1 MNGTT
6 FPPHEFGDDGF
17 SDKGNFGGGGGQGGG
32 QSGGYQN
39 YQNQQRQSEGQ
50 KNEQAPSDNQ
60 QWRGGQGNQGGQG
73 NYQRPQGGG
82 GGGGG
87 GYQGGEKRSWGSGGN
102 QSGFQRKPYN
112 GGGGGGGG
120 GFQKRPEDTDMT
132 LYKPYACTGNEDA
145 PPEIKAK
152 FIEIAKM
159 LENSGYTLR
168 TGGMDGVEEM
178 VENSVTKKEVHL
190 PFRDFNGK
198 QSRFTFNSDRAYAIA
213 KKYHPTFDG
222 LSKGVKCFLAKNARL
237 ILGNNM
243 TSPALFLLTW
253 TEDGATSSRD
263 RTARTGFAGHAIAI
277 AAGIGIPVI
286 NLARSDAEQKLNML
300 ITNEM

>member
-6 FPPHEFGDDGF
+6 FPPHEFGDSEF
-17 SDKGNFGGGGGQGGG
+17 SNSGGNNEQRSYQGGQSGYQGGQNSQGGQGGG
-32 QSGGYQN
+32 SWKER
-39 YQNQQRQSEGQ
+39 NQ
-50 KNEQAPSDNQ
+50 A
-60 QWRGGQGNQGGQG
+60 GGQQNNQGGQG
-73 NYQRPQGGG
+73 GGNRSWGSGGGQSGYQKKPWNGGQGGG
-82 GGGGG
+82 GGGG
-87 GYQGGEKRSWGSGGN
+87 S
-102 QSGFQRKPYN
+102 
-112 GGGGGGGG
+112 
-120 GFQKRPEDTDMT
+120 FQKRPEDTDMT
-132 LYKPYACTGNEDA
+132 LYKPYACTANEDA
-145 PPEIKAK
+145 PPEIKNK
-152 FIEIAKM
+152 FIEIVKM
-159 LENSGYTLR
+159 LENNGYTLR
-168 TGGMDGVEEM
+168 TGGMEGVEEI

-190 PFRDFNGK
+190 PWREFAGK

-237 ILGNNM
+237 VLGNSM

-263 RTARTGFAGHAIAI
+263 RTARTGFAGHPIAI
-277 AAGIGIPVI
+277 AAGIGIPEI

>member
-6 FPPHEFGDDGF
+6 FPPHEFGDNEF
-17 SDKGNFGGGGGQGGG
+17 SNSGGNNEQRPYQGGYGGGQ
-32 QSGGYQN
+32 N
-39 YQNQQRQSEGQ
+39 N
-50 KNEQAPSDNQ
+50 
-60 QWRGGQGNQGGQG
+60 QGNQGGG
-73 NYQRPQGGG
+73 SWKDRNQGGG
-82 GGGGG
+82 QQNNQGGGN
-87 GYQGGEKRSWGSGGN
+87 RSWGSGGG
-102 QSGFQRKPYN
+102 QSGYQKKPWN
-112 GGGGGGGG
+112 GGQGGGGGGG

-132 LYKPYACTGNEDA
+132 LYKPYACTANEDA
-145 PPEIKAK
+145 PPEIKNK
-152 FIEIAKM
+152 FIEIVKM
-159 LENSGYTLR
+159 LENNGYTLR
-168 TGGMDGVEEM
+168 TGGMEGVEEI

-190 PFRDFNGK
+190 PWREFAGK

-237 ILGNNM
+237 VLGNNM

-263 RTARTGFAGHAIAI
+263 RTARTGFAGHPIAI

-286 NLARSDAEQKLNML
+286 NLARGDAEQKLNML

>member
-6 FPPHEFGDDGF
+6 FPPHEFGDSEF
-17 SDKGNFGGGGGQGGG
+17 SNSGGNNEQRSYQGGQNGYQGGQNSQGGQGGG
-32 QSGGYQN
+32 SWKER
-39 YQNQQRQSEGQ
+39 NQ
-50 KNEQAPSDNQ
+50 A
-60 QWRGGQGNQGGQG
+60 GGQQNNQGGQG
-73 NYQRPQGGG
+73 GGNRSWGSGGGGQSGYQKKPWNGGQGGG
-82 GGGGG
+82 GGGV
-87 GYQGGEKRSWGSGGN
+87 
-102 QSGFQRKPYN
+102 
-112 GGGGGGGG
+112 

-132 LYKPYACTGNEDA
+132 LYKPYACTANEDA
-145 PPEIKAK
+145 PPEIKNK
-152 FIEIAKM
+152 FIEIVKM
-159 LENSGYTLR
+159 LENNGYTLR
-168 TGGMDGVEEM
+168 TGGMEGVEEI

-190 PFRDFNGK
+190 PWREFAGK

-237 ILGNNM
+237 VLGNNM

-263 RTARTGFAGHAIAI
+263 RTARTGFAGHPIAI

>member
-6 FPPHEFGDDGF
+6 FPPHEFGDSEF
-17 SDKGNFGGGGGQGGG
+17 SNSGGNNEQHSYQGGQSGYQGGQNSQGGQGGG
-32 QSGGYQN
+32 SWKER
-39 YQNQQRQSEGQ
+39 NQ
-50 KNEQAPSDNQ
+50 A
-60 QWRGGQGNQGGQG
+60 GGQQNNQGGQG
-73 NYQRPQGGG
+73 GGN
-82 GGGGG
+82 
-87 GYQGGEKRSWGSGGN
+87 RSWGSGGG
-102 QSGFQRKPYN
+102 QSGYQKKPWN
-112 GGGGGGGG
+112 GGQGGGGG

-132 LYKPYACTGNEDA
+132 LYKPYACTANEDA
-145 PPEIKAK
+145 PPEIKNK
-152 FIEIAKM
+152 FIEIVKM
-159 LENSGYTLR
+159 LENNGYTLR
-168 TGGMDGVEEM
+168 TGGMEGVEEI

-190 PFRDFNGK
+190 PWREFAGK

-237 ILGNNM
+237 VLGNNM

-263 RTARTGFAGHAIAI
+263 RTARTGFAGHPIAI

-286 NLARSDAEQKLNML
+286 NLARNDAEQKLNML

>member
-6 FPPHEFGDDGF
+6 FPPHEFGDDEF
-17 SDKGNFGGGGGQGGG
+17 SNAGGNNEQRSYQGSQGGYQGGQDNQGGQGGNSWKDRNQVGSYQNNQGGQGGG
-32 QSGGYQN
+32 S
-39 YQNQQRQSEGQ
+39 
-50 KNEQAPSDNQ
+50 
-60 QWRGGQGNQGGQG
+60 
-73 NYQRPQGGG
+73 
-82 GGGGG
+82 
-87 GYQGGEKRSWGSGGN
+87 RSWGSGGG
-102 QSGFQRKPYN
+102 QSGYQKKPWN
-112 GGGGGGGG
+112 GGQGGG

-132 LYKPYACTGNEDA
+132 LYKPYACTANEDA
-145 PPEIKAK
+145 PPEIKNK
-152 FIEIAKM
+152 FIEIVKM
-159 LENSGYTLR
+159 LENNGYTLR
-168 TGGMDGVEEM
+168 TGGMEGIEEI

-190 PFRDFNGK
+190 PWREFGGK

-263 RTARTGFAGHAIAI
+263 RTARTGFAGHPIAI

>member
-6 FPPHEFGDDGF
+6 FPPHEFGDDEF
-17 SDKGNFGGGGGQGGG
+17 SNSGSGEEQRQYGGQNRDSGDRQGDYQNNQGGGQSWKNRDNGGYQNNRNNQNYQNNQGGQGGG
-32 QSGGYQN
+32 N
-39 YQNQQRQSEGQ
+39 
-50 KNEQAPSDNQ
+50 
-60 QWRGGQGNQGGQG
+60 
-73 NYQRPQGGG
+73 RP
-82 GGGGG
+82 
-87 GYQGGEKRSWGSGGN
+87 WGSGGG
-102 QSGFQRKPYN
+102 QSGFQKKPWN
-112 GGGGGGGG
+112 GGGGG

-132 LYKPYACTGNEDA
+132 LYKPYACTANDDA
-145 PPEIKAK
+145 PQEIKDK
-152 FIEIAKM
+152 FVEIVKM
-159 LENSGYTLR
+159 LENNGYTLR
-168 TGGMDGVEEM
+168 TGGMEGVEEI

-190 PFRDFNGK
+190 PWRDFGGK
-198 QSRFTFNSDRAYAIA
+198 QSRFTFNTDRAYAIA

-263 RTARTGFAGHAIAI
+263 RTARTGFAGHPIAI

>member
-6 FPPHEFGDDGF
+6 FPPHEFGDDEF
-17 SDKGNFGGGGGQGGG
+17 SNSGGNNEQRSYQGSQGGYQGGQGGSSWKDRNQGGQGGG
-32 QSGGYQN
+32 N
-39 YQNQQRQSEGQ
+39 
-50 KNEQAPSDNQ
+50 
-60 QWRGGQGNQGGQG
+60 
-73 NYQRPQGGG
+73 
-82 GGGGG
+82 
-87 GYQGGEKRSWGSGGN
+87 RSWGSGGG
-102 QSGFQRKPYN
+102 QSGYQKKPWN
-112 GGGGGGGG
+112 GGQDGGGG

-132 LYKPYACTGNEDA
+132 LYKPYACTANEDA
-145 PPEIKAK
+145 PPEIKNK
-152 FIEIAKM
+152 FIEIVKM
-159 LENSGYTLR
+159 LENNGYTLR
-168 TGGMDGVEEM
+168 TGGMEGIEEI

-190 PFRDFNGK
+190 PWREFGGK

-263 RTARTGFAGHAIAI
+263 RTARTGFAGHPIAI

>member
-6 FPPHEFGDDGF
+6 FPPHEFGDSEF
-17 SDKGNFGGGGGQGGG
+17 SNSGGNNEQRSYQGGQGGYQGGQNSQGGQGGG
-32 QSGGYQN
+32 SWKER
-39 YQNQQRQSEGQ
+39 NQ
-50 KNEQAPSDNQ
+50 A
-60 QWRGGQGNQGGQG
+60 GGQQNNQGGQG
-73 NYQRPQGGG
+73 GGN
-82 GGGGG
+82 
-87 GYQGGEKRSWGSGGN
+87 RSWGSGGG
-102 QSGFQRKPYN
+102 QSGYQKKPWN
-112 GGGGGGGG
+112 GGQGGGGG

-132 LYKPYACTGNEDA
+132 LYKPYACTANEDA
-145 PPEIKAK
+145 PPEIKNK
-152 FIEIAKM
+152 FIEIVKM
-159 LENSGYTLR
+159 LENNGYTLR
-168 TGGMDGVEEM
+168 TGGMEGVEEI

-190 PFRDFNGK
+190 PWREFAGK

-237 ILGNNM
+237 VLGNNM

-263 RTARTGFAGHAIAI
+263 RTARTGFAGHPIAI

>member
-6 FPPHEFGDDGF
+6 FPPHEFGDSEF
-17 SDKGNFGGGGGQGGG
+17 SNSGGNNEQRSYQGGQNGYQGGQNSQGGQGGGSWKERNQAGGQQNNQGGQGGG
-32 QSGGYQN
+32 QQN
-39 YQNQQRQSEGQ
+39 
-50 KNEQAPSDNQ
+50 
-60 QWRGGQGNQGGQG
+60 NQGGQG
-73 NYQRPQGGG
+73 GGN
-82 GGGGG
+82 
-87 GYQGGEKRSWGSGGN
+87 RSWGSGGG
-102 QSGFQRKPYN
+102 QSGYQKKPWN
-112 GGGGGGGG
+112 GGQGGGGGGG

-132 LYKPYACTGNEDA
+132 LYKPYACTANEDA
-145 PPEIKAK
+145 PPEIKNK
-152 FIEIAKM
+152 FIEIVKM
-159 LENSGYTLR
+159 LENNGYTLR
-168 TGGMDGVEEM
+168 TGGMEGVEEI

-190 PFRDFNGK
+190 PWREFAGK

-237 ILGNNM
+237 VLGNNM

-263 RTARTGFAGHAIAI
+263 RTARTGFAGHPIAI

-286 NLARSDAEQKLNML
+286 NLARNDAEQKLNML

>member
-6 FPPHEFGDDGF
+6 FPPHEFGDDEF
-17 SDKGNFGGGGGQGGG
+17 SNVGGN
-32 QSGGYQN
+32 
-39 YQNQQRQSEGQ
+39 
-50 KNEQAPSDNQ
+50 NEQRSY
-60 QWRGGQGNQGGQG
+60 QGNQGG
-73 NYQRPQGGG
+73 
-82 GGGGG
+82 
-87 GYQGGEKRSWGSGGN
+87 YQGGQNNQSGQGGNSWKDRNQVGSYQNNQGVQGSGNRSWGSGGG
-102 QSGFQRKPYN
+102 QSGYQKKSWN
-112 GGGGGGGG
+112 GGQGGGGG

-132 LYKPYACTGNEDA
+132 LYKPYACTANEDA
-145 PPEIKAK
+145 PPEIKNK
-152 FIEIAKM
+152 FIEIVKM
-159 LENSGYTLR
+159 LENNGYTLR
-168 TGGMDGVEEM
+168 TGGMEGVEEI

-190 PFRDFNGK
+190 PWRDFAGK
-198 QSRFTFNSDRAYAIA
+198 QSRFTFNTDRAYAIA

-263 RTARTGFAGHAIAI
+263 RTARTGFAGHPIAI

>member
-6 FPPHEFGDDGF
+6 FPPHEFGDDEF
-17 SDKGNFGGGGGQGGG
+17 SNSGSNEGQRQYSGQNRDSGDRQGGYQNNQGGDQSWKNRDSGGGYQNNRNNQNYQNNQGGQGGG
-32 QSGGYQN
+32 N
-39 YQNQQRQSEGQ
+39 
-50 KNEQAPSDNQ
+50 
-60 QWRGGQGNQGGQG
+60 
-73 NYQRPQGGG
+73 
-82 GGGGG
+82 
-87 GYQGGEKRSWGSGGN
+87 RSWGSGGG
-102 QSGFQRKPYN
+102 QSGFQKKPWN
-112 GGGGGGGG
+112 GGGGGG

-132 LYKPYACTGNEDA
+132 LYKPYACTANDDA
-145 PPEIKAK
+145 PQEIKDK
-152 FIEIAKM
+152 FIEIVKM
-159 LENSGYTLR
+159 LENNGYTLR
-168 TGGMDGVEEM
+168 TGGMEGVEEI

-190 PFRDFNGK
+190 PWRDFAGK
-198 QSRFTFNSDRAYAIA
+198 QSRFTFNTDRAYAIA

-263 RTARTGFAGHAIAI
+263 RTARTGFAGHPIAI